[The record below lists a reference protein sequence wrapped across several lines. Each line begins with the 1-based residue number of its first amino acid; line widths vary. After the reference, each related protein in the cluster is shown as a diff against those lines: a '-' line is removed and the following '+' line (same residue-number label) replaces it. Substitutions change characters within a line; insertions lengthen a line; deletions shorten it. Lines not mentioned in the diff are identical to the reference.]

1 MAKIRHITI
10 TTENPGQVADFYKE
24 VFGMEEIRR
33 HSENVSLTD
42 GYINLNIRRW
52 KTEKDSDVG
61 PHGPNYSGIHHIGFQ
76 VDDLEQTCS
85 KLEQTRATKLSQE
98 GLESKIAAGA
108 AGRGF
113 SNDMKWAGPDG
124 QVIDI
129 SKTGWR
135 KS

>member
-10 TTENPGQVADFYKE
+10 TTQNPGQVADFYKE
-24 VFGMEEIRR
+24 VFDLKEIRR
-33 HSENVSLTD
+33 HSDNISLTD
-42 GYINLNIRRW
+42 GYINLNVRKC

-61 PHGPNYSGIHHIGFQ
+61 PNGVNFSGIHHIGFQ
-76 VDDLEQTCS
+76 VDDLEQICT
-85 KLEQTRATKLSQE
+85 KLEKANSKKLSQE
-98 GLESKIAAGA
+98 GLESKIAAGG

-129 SKTGWR
+129 SKTGWQ